1 MIHIRIG
8 QLPDS
13 LLDSFLTD
21 ARSIGLRVGRS
32 SYAPDG
38 ERTVL
43 SITDDRDSAIESAD
57 MAAEVL
63 REVGGTVYAY
73 SLPEEC
79 KGCPGAAQVV

>member
-8 QLPDS
+8 QLPDTK
-13 LLDSFLTD
+13 LEAFLTE

-43 SITDDRDSAIESAD
+43 SITDDRKTAIDAAD

-63 REVGGTVYAY
+63 REIGGTVYAY